1 MMTEK
6 EEKYN
11 GGKEGNRQRWRKRF
25 FFVKLVFFAFFAV
38 ITAKLVQYQ
47 ILESGKFQALARKQ
61 YEQKFILPATRGN
74 IYDRNGYVLVSN
86 TILVSFAAD
95 PKIIGDNADAVAEA
109 FGRILGKSKS
119 AYLSKLN
126 ESQEKRFVWL
136 ERRVSPDIA
145 QRIEAA
151 KLAGV
156 VAINEPERLYHYDE
170 LASALIGFTDIDNSG
185 IAGLVYEYNDEMKG
199 ADGSVMMQRDGIGRV
214 HPSADYP
221 RREPVNGNALVL
233 AMDLTYQ
240 SIVDE
245 ELKRGVDANK
255 ADGGLAVMLNPKTG
269 EILALSVYP
278 NVNPNNVGKFNIA
291 LARDRVVTDVFEPG
305 SVFKIVTASA
315 AYENHIVTP
324 DQPFNAEHGKMKIAL
339 NGKKFRII
347 SDTHEYDRLTFQQAI
362 ELSSNIVCAK
372 VGKLIGGEIFYRE
385 ARDFG
390 FGIISGIDL
399 PGEVRGI
406 LRKPNEWSGTSLQT
420 MAYGY
425 EVGVTPL
432 QIACAY
438 AAVANKGVLM
448 KPYAVAQ
455 VKNAA
460 GTVVRENKPE
470 PIRRILSQNTVDL
483 LTQAFEGVV
492 ERGTGKE
499 VRTQG
504 VRIGGKTGTSRKW
517 SEGKYL
523 ENNYTASFVG
533 FFPLDDPQAVLLVMM
548 DNPRMRGYYGGITS
562 GPVFRAIAERV
573 IATSYKY
580 SPALA
585 ARTEQEST
593 SRIVPD
599 VRMLQ
604 PSVAEKMLTGCGL
617 QCRTFGKGA
626 IVARQ
631 MPEPGK
637 KVEKGE
643 SIALVLNEEALPM
656 KDGSIIVPDV
666 LGMSVRRAMNRLV
679 IDDFDVKLQGSGV
692 VTGQTPAPGQN
703 VSVGSNIVLVCAP
716 RGLSLRV
723 QKTTSPSVN

>member
-1 MMTEK
+1 MAEREDNYT
-6 EEKYN
+6 
-11 GGKEGNRQRWRKRF
+11 GGTEGNRQRWRKRF
-25 FFVKLVFFAFFAV
+25 FFVKLIFFALFV
-38 ITAKLVQYQ
+38 IIIAKLVQYQ
-47 ILESGKFQALARKQ
+47 IIEGGKFQALARKQ
-61 YEQKFILPATRGN
+61 YEQKFILPAMRGN
-74 IYDRNGYVLVSN
+74 IYDRNGNVLVSN
-86 TILVSFAAD
+86 TVLVSFAAD
-95 PKIIGDNADAVAEA
+95 PKIIGDNAETIAEA
-109 FGRILGKSKS
+109 FEHILGKSRS
-119 AYLSKLN
+119 TYLSKLN

-136 ERRVSPDIA
+136 ERRVSADVA
-145 QRIEAA
+145 QRITAA

-156 VAINEPERLYHYDE
+156 VAINESKRLYHYDE
-170 LASALIGFTDIDNSG
+170 LASALIGFTDIDNNG
-185 IAGLVYEYNDEMKG
+185 IAGLEYEYNDDMKG
-199 ADGSVMMQRDGIGRV
+199 TDGSVMMQRDGLGRV
-214 HPSADYP
+214 RPSADYP
-221 RREPVNGNALVL
+221 RREPVNGSALIL
-233 AMDLTYQ
+233 TMDLTYQ
-240 SIVDE
+240 SIVDD

-278 NVNPNNVGKFNIA
+278 NVNPNDAGHFNTA
-291 LARDRVVTDVFEPG
+291 LARNRAVTDVFEPG

-324 DQPFNAEHGKMKIAL
+324 DQMFNAEHGEMKIAL

-347 SDTHEYDRLTFQQAI
+347 SDSHEYDRLTFQQAI

-372 VGKLIGGEIFYRE
+372 VGKLIGAEKFYRE
-385 ARDFG
+385 ARDLG
-390 FGIISGIDL
+390 FGITSGVDL

-438 AAVANKGVLM
+438 AAVANQGVLL

-455 VKNAA
+455 VKNAN
-460 GTVVRENKPE
+460 GTVVQEKKPE
-470 PIRRILSQNTVDL
+470 PIRKVLSQSTVDM

-517 SEGKYL
+517 SEGKYV

-533 FFPLDDPQAVLLVMM
+533 FFPLDNPQAVLLVMM
-548 DNPRMRGYYGGITS
+548 DNPRTRGYYGGITS
-562 GPVFRAIAERV
+562 GPIFRAIAERV

-580 SPALA
+580 SSALVS
-585 ARTEQEST
+585 RTEQEST
-593 SRIVPD
+593 TRVVPD

-617 QCRTFGKGA
+617 QCRIFGKGA

-631 MPEPGK
+631 VPEPGK

-643 SIALVLNEEALPM
+643 SISLVLNEDASPL

-666 LGMSVRRAMNRLV
+666 RGMSVRRAMNRLV

-692 VTGQTPAPGQN
+692 VVSQSPAPGQIA
-703 VSVGSNIVLVCAP
+703 SAGSNIILVCAP
-716 RGLSLRV
+716 RGLSLHV
-723 QKTTSPSVN
+723 QTTDPTALN

>member
-1 MMTEK
+1 MAGNTEAHT
-6 EEKYN
+6 
-11 GGKEGNRQRWRKRF
+11 GSMEGNQQRWRKRF
-25 FFVKLVFFAFFAV
+25 FIVKLVFFAFFV
-38 ITAKLVQYQ
+38 IIMAKLVQYQ
-47 ILESGKFQALARKQ
+47 IVERSKFQSLARKQ
-61 YEQKFILPATRGN
+61 YEQKFVLPATRGN
-74 IYDRNGYVLVSN
+74 IYDRNGNVLVSN

-95 PKIIGDNADAVAEA
+95 PKIIGDNAEAVAEA
-109 FGRILGKSKS
+109 FARIFGKPKS

-126 ESQEKRFVWL
+126 EAQEKRFVWL
-136 ERRVSPDIA
+136 ERRVSADIA

-156 VAINEPERLYHYDE
+156 VAINEPKRLYHYDE
-170 LASALIGFTDIDNSG
+170 LASALIGFTDIDNNG
-185 IAGLVYEYNDEMKG
+185 IAGLEYECNQEMKG
-199 ADGSVMMQRDGIGRV
+199 TDGSMMMQRDGLGRV
-214 HPSADYP
+214 RPSADYP
-221 RREPVNGNALVL
+221 RREPVNGSDLVL
-233 AMDLTYQ
+233 TMDLTYQ

-278 NVNPNNVGKFNIA
+278 NINPNSAGKID
-291 LARDRVVTDVFEPG
+291 LAVARNRVVTDVFEPG

-315 AYENHIVTP
+315 AYENHIITP
-324 DQPFNAEHGKMKIAL
+324 DQSFNAEHGKMKIAL

-347 SDTHEYDRLTFQQAI
+347 SDSHEYDRLTFQQGI

-372 VGKLIGGEIFYRE
+372 AGTLIGGERFYRQ
-385 ARDFG
+385 ARDLG
-390 FGIISGIDL
+390 FGMISGVDL

-406 LRKPNEWSGTSLQT
+406 LRRPSEWSGTSLQT

-438 AAVANKGVLM
+438 AAVANKGILM

-455 VKNAA
+455 VKNAG
-460 GTVVRENKPE
+460 GTVVRETKSE
-470 PIRRILSQNTVDL
+470 PIRKVLSQNTIDL

-517 SEGKYL
+517 VEGKYA

-548 DNPRMRGYYGGITS
+548 DNPRTRGYYGGITS

-580 SPALA
+580 SPTLVAQN
-585 ARTEQEST
+585 EQES
-593 SRIVPD
+593 SVRAVPD

-643 SIALVLNEEALPM
+643 AVTLVLDEEVSPL

-666 LGMSVRRAMNRLV
+666 RGMSVRRAMNRLV
-679 IDDFDVKLQGSGV
+679 IDDFDVTLQGSGSV
-692 VTGQTPAPGQN
+692 VSQSPAPGQST
-703 VSVGSNIVLVCAP
+703 SVGSNIVLVCAP
-716 RGLSLRV
+716 HGLPQRAP
-723 QKTTSPSVN
+723 TTVSVAVK